1 MKELVM
7 ANERIPDDLRNLWQA
22 QPLENIATALED
34 LRARAS
40 RFERRISRRNLREYV
55 GGLIGVAVYAYYIW
69 RFPNPLMRVGSA
81 MIIAGVL
88 FVLWRLYR
96 HGRAAAL
103 PQDLGLSASLEFHR
117 RQLVRQRDLLRTVVW
132 WYLSPMV
139 PGLLVFLTGML
150 GVRGFKLRQLPF
162 GGLIV
167 GLFVFIWWIN
177 KRAAER
183 LDRQIAELDQLE
195 NQP

>member
-1 MKELVM
+1 M
-7 ANERIPDDLRNLWQA
+7 ANESLPDDLRNLWRN

-40 RFERRISRRNLREYV
+40 RFERRISRRNRREYV
-55 GGLIGVAVYAYYIW
+55 GGLIGVAAYAYYIW
-69 RFPNPLMRVGSA
+69 LFPNPLMRIGSA

-88 FVLWRLYR
+88 FVLWRIHR
-96 HGRAAAL
+96 HGRADAL

-132 WYLSPMV
+132 WYLSPLM
-139 PGLLVFLTGML
+139 PGLLLFITGMF
-150 GVRGFKLRQLPF
+150 GARGFRLRQLPF
-162 GGLIV
+162 GGFIV
-167 GLFVFIWWIN
+167 GVFVFIWWIN

-183 LDRQIAELDQLE
+183 LDRQIAELDRLE